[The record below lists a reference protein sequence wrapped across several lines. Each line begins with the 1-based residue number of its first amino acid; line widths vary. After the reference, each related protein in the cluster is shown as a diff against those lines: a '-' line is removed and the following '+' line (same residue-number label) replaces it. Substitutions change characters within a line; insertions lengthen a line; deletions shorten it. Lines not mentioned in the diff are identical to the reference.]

1 MDRGEEI
8 FHLLGKISAH
18 LDSIEA
24 RLETHFEDD
33 KVQFGE
39 LRKKTAALEKK
50 LSYAA
55 GGVAVIVSVITITW
69 NLIAAKLKGMI

>member
-8 FHLLGKISAH
+8 FHLLGKISAR
-18 LDSIEA
+18 LDSIESS
-24 RLETHFEDD
+24 LENHFDDD
-33 KVQFGE
+33 KVQFAD
-39 LRKKTAALEKK
+39 LRKKTGALEKK

-69 NLIAAKLKGMI
+69 NLIAAKLKGII